1 MDTKNSFLGIIHQQL
16 LRKWICLPLCLLVT
30 PAVVQGQVRSKKP
43 DRPVYQPRIISP
55 MPAAEVPSAE
65 VAGSRQTEF
74 AFREFSRVKTRT
86 RDNATS
92 ISSGTESRQEP
103 TDLVDTQ
110 LDDQT
115 VSSGIPPLSK
125 LQPLPLA
132 DLESALPIAGQSQ
145 HRSAIQQVGNTEI
158 KLIPPK
164 PVQIN
169 STDSSA
175 GEFDL
180 SEPIVMES
188 LSALHDATCDGC
200 DGCGNNDLW
209 SCDSMCCDGIDCRCG
224 GTLHSLVTNH
234 FRSDRWFATAELML
248 MWRKGDRLPPLVTTG
263 PTNDIATAGAL
274 DDPDTEILFGEQR
287 TLNDLRAG
295 GRFMIGAWLDDR
307 QCQALVGRYWS
318 AGRES
323 THFATNQDETP
334 VITRPFL
341 NVTPPSSFED
351 TLVIAFPG
359 ATENGRI
366 SVNGSSDVMGAD
378 LSIHQ
383 FLYGKFGG
391 TIDLVYGYQFMQ
403 LDEDLSISSTS
414 VNLQTGP
421 TPVGTIIDLN
431 DSFEAIN
438 EFHGAQVG
446 FASRYREGCWSFN
459 SLIKFGFGSLNRT
472 AKRNGTTKVTVGSD
486 TTTTNEGLLVNSNN
500 SGRYSD
506 RTFGWVPELDVSLGY
521 RITSNLDATFGY
533 NLIAM
538 TDAVR
543 VSGTIDPELAVNA
556 SLASPN
562 DPARPSPDMRYGTF
576 YLQGIHFGLQYGF

>member
-263 PTNDIATAGAL
+263 PTIDICH
-274 DDPDTEILFGEQR
+274 R
-287 TLNDLRAG
+287 WR
-295 GRFMIGAWLDDR
+295 IG
-307 QCQALVGRYWS
+307 
-318 AGRES
+318 
-323 THFATNQDETP
+323 
-334 VITRPFL
+334 
-341 NVTPPSSFED
+341 
-351 TLVIAFPG
+351 
-359 ATENGRI
+359 
-366 SVNGSSDVMGAD
+366 
-378 LSIHQ
+378 
-383 FLYGKFGG
+383 
-391 TIDLVYGYQFMQ
+391 
-403 LDEDLSISSTS
+403 
-414 VNLQTGP
+414 
-421 TPVGTIIDLN
+421 
-431 DSFEAIN
+431 
-438 EFHGAQVG
+438 
-446 FASRYREGCWSFN
+446 
-459 SLIKFGFGSLNRT
+459 
-472 AKRNGTTKVTVGSD
+472 
-486 TTTTNEGLLVNSNN
+486 
-500 SGRYSD
+500 
-506 RTFGWVPELDVSLGY
+506 
-521 RITSNLDATFGY
+521 
-533 NLIAM
+533 
-538 TDAVR
+538 
-543 VSGTIDPELAVNA
+543 
-556 SLASPN
+556 
-562 DPARPSPDMRYGTF
+562 
-576 YLQGIHFGLQYGF
+576 